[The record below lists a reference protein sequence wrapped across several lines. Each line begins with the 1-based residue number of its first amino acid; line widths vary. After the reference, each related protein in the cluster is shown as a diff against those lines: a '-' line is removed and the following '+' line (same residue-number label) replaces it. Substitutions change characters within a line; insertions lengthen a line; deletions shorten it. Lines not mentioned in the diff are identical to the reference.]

1 MIDTT
6 TLTSGEGHVVEFGIS
21 RRVRKILAGVPASV
35 VIRDLILALS
45 FSRSQRQHWT
55 VGNRPIRKN
64 DLRSLHRNSVE
75 AQIQDRSRQKTGLN
89 TAPGFSRVNPSFPR
103 TREPREK
110 QSTPFSSPSRSEGEA
125 CAARRGCTKTNIM
138 PDQNLAYQS
147 ATDLLDLIKSRQIS
161 PVELTELFLKRIDD
175 VDHQLNAFLLVTHD
189 IAIEQA
195 KSAEDAIM
203 RGDDLGPLHGLP
215 IPIKDN
221 QMTAGIR
228 TTSGS
233 IIFKDHVPLNNAA
246 FLDRILEAG
255 GIILGKTNCSEL
267 GFVGTCEN
275 SLGITGKNPWD
286 TTRTPGGS
294 SGGAAAAVAAHL
306 APIATGGDGGGS
318 LRIPSNFCGT
328 YAIKPT
334 LGRVSGYSGIPGPPA
349 PNFFGQPGPIARS
362 VKDAALLLQTMAGFD
377 RRDPISIRSIPPDF
391 IAATRRPVDGLR
403 IAWSP
408 DFGFADVDPDVARI
422 THQAALA
429 FQDLGCTVDEIDIT
443 LLEPYDS
450 FGIIQS
456 ATAYNS
462 YGKYLPQY
470 GDQMT
475 EYARFWVEKGSQV
488 TTADY
493 AAALGRINELKAIF
507 DDVFA
512 TYDLVLAP
520 VARFPAFV
528 NEPFP
533 GSITGTSSYPE
544 QFWNGA
550 FTMHANATGSPAASV
565 PAGFTPQGLPVGLQI
580 IGRKYDEET
589 VLAASAAFEQNHPW
603 IHNHPPT
610 L

>member
-1 MIDTT
+1 MVPRPPLLHTSLPSPPEATAVDHSEYPQTSAALTPSNQPSDGSPDTRAFPDR
-6 TLTSGEGHVVEFGIS
+6 LRLIS
-21 RRVRKILAGVPASV
+21 SDNLGPSHEASKTPPCFSKPWPAST
-35 VIRDLILALS
+35 AETPS
-45 FSRSQRQHWT
+45 PSAAY
-55 VGNRPIRKN
+55 RPI
-64 DLRSLHRNSVE
+64 
-75 AQIQDRSRQKTGLN
+75 
-89 TAPGFSRVNPSFPR
+89 
-103 TREPREK
+103 
-110 QSTPFSSPSRSEGEA
+110 SSP
-125 CAARRGCTKTNIM
+125 
-138 PDQNLAYQS
+138 PQ
-147 ATDLLDLIKSRQIS
+147 
-161 PVELTELFLKRIDD
+161 
-175 VDHQLNAFLLVTHD
+175 
-189 IAIEQA
+189 
-195 KSAEDAIM
+195 
-203 RGDDLGPLHGLP
+203 
-215 IPIKDN
+215 
-221 QMTAGIR
+221 
-228 TTSGS
+228 
-233 IIFKDHVPLNNAA
+233 
-246 FLDRILEAG
+246 
-255 GIILGKTNCSEL
+255 
-267 GFVGTCEN
+267 
-275 SLGITGKNPWD
+275 
-286 TTRTPGGS
+286 
-294 SGGAAAAVAAHL
+294 
-306 APIATGGDGGGS
+306 
-318 LRIPSNFCGT
+318 
-328 YAIKPT
+328 
-334 LGRVSGYSGIPGPPA
+334 
-349 PNFFGQPGPIARS
+349 
-362 VKDAALLLQTMAGFD
+362 
-377 RRDPISIRSIPPDF
+377 
-391 IAATRRPVDGLR
+391 RRPVDGLR

-422 THQAALA
+422 THQATLA

-462 YGKYLPQY
+462 YAKYLPEY

-512 TYDLVLAP
+512 TYDLILAP
-520 VARFPAFV
+520 VARFPAFI

>member
-1 MIDTT
+1 
-6 TLTSGEGHVVEFGIS
+6 
-21 RRVRKILAGVPASV
+21 
-35 VIRDLILALS
+35 
-45 FSRSQRQHWT
+45 
-55 VGNRPIRKN
+55 
-64 DLRSLHRNSVE
+64 
-75 AQIQDRSRQKTGLN
+75 
-89 TAPGFSRVNPSFPR
+89 
-103 TREPREK
+103 
-110 QSTPFSSPSRSEGEA
+110 
-125 CAARRGCTKTNIM
+125 M
-138 PDQNLAYQS
+138 PNQQLAYSS
-147 ATDLLDLIKSRQIS
+147 ATDLINLVRSKQVS
-161 PVELTELFLKRIDD
+161 PVELTGLFLDRIERIDPE
-175 VDHQLNAFLLVTHD
+175 LNSFLLVTDD
-189 IAIEQA
+189 IALDQAKTAEQA
-195 KSAEDAIM
+195 IM
-203 RGDDLGPLHGLP
+203 NGDNLGPLHGLP

-221 QMTAGIR
+221 QMTGGIR

-246 FLDRILEAG
+246 FLERILEAG
-255 GIILGKTNCSEL
+255 GIVLGKTNCSEH

-294 SGGAAAAVAAHL
+294 SGGAAAAVAACL

-328 YAIKPT
+328 YTIKPT
-334 LGRVSGYSGIPGPPA
+334 LGRVSGYSGVPGPPA

-377 RRDPISIRSIPPDF
+377 RRDPITIRSAPPDF
-391 IAATRRPVDGLR
+391 IAATERPIDGLR

-408 DFGFADVDPDVARI
+408 DFGFAEVDDDVARI

-429 FQDLGCTVDEIDIT
+429 FEELGCNVEEVDIT

-450 FGIIQS
+450 FGPIQA
-456 ATAYNS
+456 ATAYNNLA
-462 YGKYLPQY
+462 KYLDEF

-475 EYARFWVEKGSQV
+475 AYGQFWMERGSKV

-493 AAALGRINELKAIF
+493 AAALGRIDELKAIF
-507 DDVFA
+507 DDTFT

-533 GSITGTSSYPE
+533 GSVTGTSSYPE

-550 FTMHANATGSPAASV
+550 FTMHSNATGCPAASI
-565 PAGFTPQGLPVGLQI
+565 PAGFTPDGLPVGLQI

-589 VLAASAAFEQNHPW
+589 VLAASAAFEKTRPW
-603 IHNHPPT
+603 IHHRPPMA
-610 L
+610 